1 MRRTCSPKPPRRTHP
16 LTHPPKPPETGVW
29 PGLRSFHKA
38 CKPASPNVPPTSPPR
53 PPYQSFGLFDPRH
66 HQNSHSKIK
75 GMSMSPTHVSAGSQS
90 FPQMPKHADMSPQ
103 AEACTA
109 KGPLCG

>member
-1 MRRTCSPKPPRRTHP
+1 MQSQATQA
-16 LTHPPKPPETGVW
+16 HPPPHSPPKTTRDRRVARAKEL
-29 PGLRSFHKA
+29 PQSLQA
-38 CKPASPNVPPTSPPR
+38 CSPNVPPTSPPR

-75 GMSMSPTHVSAGSQS
+75 GMSMSPTHVSVGSQS
-90 FPQMPKHADMSPQ
+90 FPQMPKHANMSPQ